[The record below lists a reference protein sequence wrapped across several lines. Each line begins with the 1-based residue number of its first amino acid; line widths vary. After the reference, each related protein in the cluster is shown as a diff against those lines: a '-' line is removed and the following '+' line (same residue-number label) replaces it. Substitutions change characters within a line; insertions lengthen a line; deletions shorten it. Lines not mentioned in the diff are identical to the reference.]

1 MCKRNFENCE
11 RKRKVGKNAQKSVK
25 KYSIERCT
33 KEIIDL
39 WKNGIVVISYLIG
52 LYSLAP
58 TVFPVNK

>member
-11 RKRKVGKNAQKSVK
+11 RKRKVGEGA
-25 KYSIERCT
+25 

-39 WKNGIVVISYLIG
+39 WKNSIVVISYLIG